1 MYNNFGGNM
10 GMGMNDMSA
19 MNMMNYGGGYG
30 NGWNGMG
37 GGYGNFNGFNQMGG
51 YNQSGAYPEMM
62 NQFPKNNF
70 QNQNQNRIPASQGG
84 AHPQTNNRAG
94 SQAGS
99 ISWPGGQSV
108 NSRPGSRSGPA
119 QNVRRS
125 HKHLP
130 RRSSLVLY
138 RLKPATDDISV
149 QQRAGESPDASS
161 GAAASSK
168 PEDEQ
173 DPGVKPIEEGNE
185 HDGSAE
191 GAALAAGSA
200 TADVED
206 ANNSAASGEQ
216 NDASVQSNGLNQIQT
231 VETEDGDMQG
241 YNQPMMGNGMGF
253 HNGMMNQFPNQ
264 MQMNAPF
271 DPTMNMGF
279 HQTNNFGPRAG
290 FNAAYGAATVLTG
303 EPQGRGVAGA
313 PTGPRAM
320 REGRPNTGFS
330 SRMNNARYQPPPKS
344 VASTQSAGAR
354 SPQRTARS

>member
-1 MYNNFGGNM
+1 MNMYNNFGGNM

-19 MNMMNYGGGYG
+19 MNMMNFGGGYG

-62 NQFPKNNF
+62 NQLPKNNF
-70 QNQNQNRIPASQGG
+70 QNQNQNRLPANQGG
-84 AHPQTNNRAG
+84 AANNRAG

-99 ISWPGGQSV
+99 ISGPAGQQSG

-125 HKHLP
+125 HEHLP
-130 RRSSLVLY
+130 RRSCLVVQTS
-138 RLKPATDDISV
+138 KPATDNIGP
-149 QQRAGESPDASS
+149 QQRDGKSPDAST
-161 GAAASSK
+161 GAAADSK
-168 PEDEQ
+168 PDGEQ
-173 DPGVKPIEEGNE
+173 DVDAKATEGCDDK
-185 HDGSAE
+185 DGSAQD
-191 GAALAAGSA
+191 AAPATDSA
-200 TADVED
+200 NANSED
-206 ANNSAASGEQ
+206 ANDSAAPTEQ
-216 NDASVQSNGLNQIQT
+216 NNGSVQSNGLNQIQT
-231 VETEDGDMQG
+231 VDIEDGGMQG
-241 YNQPMMGNGMGF
+241 YNQPIMGNGMGF
-253 HNGMMNQFPNQ
+253 SNGMMNQFPNQ

-271 DPTMNMGF
+271 DPSMNMGF
-279 HQTNNFGPRAG
+279 HQNSSFGPRGG

-303 EPQGRGVAGA
+303 EPQGRGVEGA

-344 VASTQSAGAR
+344 VTPAQSTGAR
-354 SPQRTARS
+354 SPQRRVRS